1 MYTNGQEGFG
11 IMATDMLGGSGWNNS
26 YMAIASKVEYYWNEE
41 LSKVT
46 TDTTKTKVSQ
56 TFGIGSQEKSGI
68 TKDNIEKIKANDTAT
83 IKSDFSSKMYPLEQ
97 RYPSSGNLVGNYCL
111 KDPSKPLSDVL
122 DNCITEMYLT
132 IQKNLSLIH
141 ISEPTRP

>member
-68 TKDNIEKIKANDTAT
+68 TKDNIEKIKANVQQQLRVTFQAKCIRLSRDTQAVVT
-83 IKSDFSSKMYPLEQ
+83 LLAII
-97 RYPSSGNLVGNYCL
+97 V
-111 KDPSKPLSDVL
+111 
-122 DNCITEMYLT
+122 
-132 IQKNLSLIH
+132 
-141 ISEPTRP
+141 

>member
-1 MYTNGQEGFG
+1 MTIREELIKYSKDC
-11 IMATDMLGGSGWNNS
+11 ISRKIPSGEKHIWACKRYLKDLKS
-26 YMAIASKVEYYWNEE
+26 DFEYYWNEE

-97 RYPSSGNLVGNYCL
+97 RYAQNVNVIGNNFLNRADYTSGNY
-111 KDPSKPLSDVL
+111 
-122 DNCITEMYLT
+122 
-132 IQKNLSLIH
+132 
-141 ISEPTRP
+141 